1 MSRFSGYPLGRPT
14 RRCALTGRELAVGE
28 QYIATLQ
35 DDGLA
40 SPPRRADYSEESW
53 RSGQRPRGVLAFWRA
68 HVHAPGHT
76 APKHALDDATLTD
89 LFEQT
94 SEPGASFDAMNPAAQ
109 ADAPGDDDAQSQR
122 DPHRHLALRFVLALL
137 MMRRRLLV
145 LESNRP
151 GVMLVRPRGVPRPPE
166 GPPLIEVID
175 PGVDES
181 TIISVIAE
189 LEGDD
194 AEPAASAAV
203 GTSVTASADSP
214 VPSITSP
221 LRVIA

>member
-1 MSRFSGYPLGRPT
+1 
-14 RRCALTGRELAVGE
+14 
-28 QYIATLQ
+28 
-35 DDGLA
+35 
-40 SPPRRADYSEESW
+40 
-53 RSGQRPRGVLAFWRA
+53 
-68 HVHAPGHT
+68 
-76 APKHALDDATLTD
+76 
-89 LFEQT
+89 
-94 SEPGASFDAMNPAAQ
+94 
-109 ADAPGDDDAQSQR
+109 
-122 DPHRHLALRFVLALL
+122 
-137 MMRRRLLV
+137 MRRRLLV